1 MPVAEINIVPM
12 GTPGPSVS
20 SYISNCYR
28 VVKDEPGIKH
38 QLTPMSTIIEG
49 ELEQVLNVVKK
60 MHQVP
65 FNDGVQ
71 RVVTSITIDDRR
83 DKQDSMEKMVDAV
96 LH

>member
-1 MPVAEINIVPM
+1 MAEINIVPM